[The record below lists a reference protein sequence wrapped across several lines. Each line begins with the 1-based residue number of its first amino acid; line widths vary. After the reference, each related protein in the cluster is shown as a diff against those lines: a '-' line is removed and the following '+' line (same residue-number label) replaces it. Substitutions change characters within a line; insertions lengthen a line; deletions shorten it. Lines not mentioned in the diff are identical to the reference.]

1 MTHIKRDPHLNGR
14 LPASDMTKLEAIAA
28 QLLAART
35 AQPIEEDPLRDSS
48 WSRACDA
55 VADAHELLKAL
66 AEHNNQSEEQS

>member
-14 LPASDMTKLEAIAA
+14 MPATAMTKLEAIAA

-35 AQPIEEDPLRDSS
+35 AQPIEDHLHDSP

-66 AEHNNQSEEQS
+66 AEHNNHD

>member
-35 AQPIEEDPLRDSS
+35 AQPECDPLYDSS

-55 VADAHELLKAL
+55 VADAHQLLKAL
-66 AEHNNQSEEQS
+66 AEHDNQSGEQP